1 MFELIL
7 GLLYLVLGCLV
18 IEVFGE
24 VLNDIES
31 KPVRVISRIV
41 MLLWWPA
48 WLLFVAVAIT
58 VAFVCMVI
66 AELFK

>member
-1 MFELIL
+1 MFGLML

-18 IEVFGE
+18 IEFFDE

-31 KPVRVISRIV
+31 KPVRVASRIV

-48 WLLFVAVAIT
+48 WLLFVAVAIA
-58 VAFVCMVI
+58 VAFVCMII

>member
-1 MFELIL
+1 MIAILIF
-7 GLLYLVLGCLV
+7 LYLVLGCLV
-18 IEVFGE
+18 IEFFDE

-31 KPVRVISRIV
+31 KPIRVTSRIM